1 MSDKTGGKMPG
12 MDGQDDRRWRSRLR
26 AALHWRNLLLA
37 ATTGLAVL
45 LLVLGY
51 FAFTLP
57 LPETLSKERPD
68 LSLTLRAADG
78 ERFGARGE
86 MHGEYLT
93 VAQMPPEM
101 AQAIVAIEDRRFY
114 EHIGIDIWGIGR
126 AAMTNVAAG
135 GIRQGGSTLTQQL
148 AKMRF
153 LTPERSFKRKI
164 QEAMLALWLE
174 SRLTKD
180 QILALYL
187 NEAYYGAG
195 AYGIDAAARR
205 YFGKSARGMTLAESA
220 MLAGLVR
227 APSALSPVRSLEA
240 ATKRADQ
247 VLAAMVETG
256 AIPAE
261 AAEAARMEK
270 VTLAVPP
277 EVTPGRNYFADWVAS
292 EGQRLLGPIGADLTV
307 ETTLDLQLQDL
318 AEQVVAA
325 NLGGAGPEA
334 RAGQAALV
342 ALRPDGSVV
351 AMVGGRNYAE
361 SQFNRAVQATR
372 QPGSA
377 FKLFVYLAAL
387 DAGMTPNSRVL
398 DAPVDIKG
406 YTPQNYGNAHIG
418 ATTLRNAFARSIN
431 TVAVKLAD
439 QVGPDRVIGVARRL
453 GITTEMQ
460 PTPSL
465 ALGTF
470 ETRLIELTAA
480 YAAMAANA
488 EMVEPFGIK
497 VIHGQGRTLYTK
509 ENGLRRAS
517 GPFRWKR
524 AEMVEMLGAVV
535 SEGTGR
541 AAMIGQPSYGKTG
554 TTQDNRDAVFVGFTK
569 DYVVGVWVGNDDH
582 SPMNNV
588 TGGGVP
594 ARIWRDFMSGAY
606 RIYPAPE
613 PVLPAPEPLPAPVAS
628 AAPPIVEQ
636 PASPPPQEPTQGGS
650 FGEQFSR
657 DLKKL
662 GDGFRSLF
670 D

>member
-351 AMVGGRNYAE
+351 AMVGGRNY
-361 SQFNRAVQATR
+361 
-372 QPGSA
+372 
-377 FKLFVYLAAL
+377 
-387 DAGMTPNSRVL
+387 
-398 DAPVDIKG
+398 
-406 YTPQNYGNAHIG
+406 
-418 ATTLRNAFARSIN
+418 
-431 TVAVKLAD
+431 
-439 QVGPDRVIGVARRL
+439 
-453 GITTEMQ
+453 
-460 PTPSL
+460 
-465 ALGTF
+465 
-470 ETRLIELTAA
+470 
-480 YAAMAANA
+480 
-488 EMVEPFGIK
+488 
-497 VIHGQGRTLYTK
+497 
-509 ENGLRRAS
+509 
-517 GPFRWKR
+517 
-524 AEMVEMLGAVV
+524 
-535 SEGTGR
+535 
-541 AAMIGQPSYGKTG
+541 
-554 TTQDNRDAVFVGFTK
+554 
-569 DYVVGVWVGNDDH
+569 
-582 SPMNNV
+582 
-588 TGGGVP
+588 
-594 ARIWRDFMSGAY
+594 
-606 RIYPAPE
+606 
-613 PVLPAPEPLPAPVAS
+613 
-628 AAPPIVEQ
+628 
-636 PASPPPQEPTQGGS
+636 
-650 FGEQFSR
+650 
-657 DLKKL
+657 
-662 GDGFRSLF
+662 
-670 D
+670 